1 MRFEQYSYEFPKV
14 LLKAAALATEGTSVR
29 ILLVCGALAC
39 ALALLG
45 PPAALAGPGLRV
57 GAVDD
62 AAIWSNPGTQMDLAR
77 LGGFDTVRMTAQWTY
92 GTTALPG
99 AHMARLQN
107 AATAAVARGI
117 RPVVALYNAG
127 SSSTPAD
134 DGSRSQ
140 FVQFVQNTVS
150 SLPWVTTFIV
160 GNEPNSN
167 VYWMPQFDSSDGD
180 AAAVAYERLLADS
193 YDAIKAVRPDATVVG
208 GALDPRGGDD
218 PAGAK
223 PSHSPTTFIRDLG
236 AAYRASGRT
245 TPIMDVFDHH
255 VYADTSALPPSMTHA
270 SATIALG
277 DYPKLVAELGKAFD
291 GTAQRGSTLPIVYG
305 EFGVESIVPV
315 DRGGA
320 YAGVEPASSGA
331 VDEATQ
337 ARYYTEAFK
346 LALCQPNVI
355 GILVFH
361 VTDEN
366 VLPTWQSGPFY
377 ANGAPKSSMPAIR
390 DAADGARAGTVAS
403 CPDRSAPQVAI
414 AGPTADGAV
423 TGTIADE
430 VGVGRVELVVND
442 AVVGVKFAAPF
453 TFPWTPPQPG
463 RYTLELRAYDAV
475 GNVGRSSVTV
485 TAVRGGARWSFGAPP
500 TNDLFAAPRRL
511 ASWRGLVT
519 GTAAFA
525 AAERGEPL
533 RKSVWYSWRAPATG
547 KLKLTAAGARV
558 AVFTGGSVPALRRV
572 AVAGTTVSFVASRGT
587 TYRIAADGS
596 RAFRLAWNRG

>member
-1 MRFEQYSYEFPKV
+1 VP
-14 LLKAAALATEGTSVR
+14 ATEERRVK

-39 ALALLG
+39 ALTLLAA
-45 PPAALAGPGLRV
+45 PAALAGPGLRI
-57 GAVDD
+57 GAAED
-62 AAIWSNPGTQMDLAR
+62 AAIWSNPGTQMDLAK

-92 GTTALPG
+92 GTTSLSR
-99 AHMARLQN
+99 AHMAHLQN
-107 AATAAVARGI
+107 AAAAAVARGI
-117 RPVVALYNAG
+117 RPVVSIYNAG
-127 SSSTPAD
+127 SSTTPAD

-140 FVQFVQNTVS
+140 FVQFVRNTVS

-167 VYWMPQFDSSDGD
+167 VYWMPQFDSAGGD
-180 AAAVAYERLLADS
+180 AAAVAYERLLAES
-193 YDAIKAVRPDATVVG
+193 YDAIKALRPDVTVAG

-255 VYADTSALPPSMTHA
+255 VYADNSSLPPSMTHS

-305 EFGVESIVPV
+305 EFGVESIIPV
-315 DRGGA
+315 DHAGA

-361 VTDEN
+361 VNDEN
-366 VLPTWQSGPFY
+366 VLPAWQSGPFY
-377 ANGAPKSSMPAIR
+377 ANGTPKSSMPAIR
-390 DAADGARAGTVAS
+390 EAADAARAGTLTS
-403 CPDRSAPQVAI
+403 CPDASAPQVAI
-414 AGPTADGAV
+414 AGPAADGAV

-430 VGVGRVELVVND
+430 VGVGRVELAVND
-442 AVVGVKFAAPF
+442 TVVGVKFAAPF
-453 TFPWTPPQPG
+453 TFPWRPAQPG
-463 RYTLELRAYDAV
+463 RYTLELRAYDAA

-485 TAVRGGARWSFGAPP
+485 TAVRAGATWSFGAPP
-500 TNDLFAAPRRL
+500 ANDLFAAPRRL

-558 AVFTGGSVPALRRV
+558 AVFTGGSLRALRRV
-572 AVAGTTVSFVASRGT
+572 ATEGPTVRFVASRGT
-587 TYRIAADGS
+587 TYRIAIDGS
-596 RAFRLAWNRG
+596 QAFRLAWARG